1 MIRVEVDTVIER
13 PIEEVFDRLV
23 NISEYPEWLPKSR
36 VFLDTRQT
44 SQGPVGVGT
53 TFVDKTRI
61 GLFRGEVTDFQRPT
75 NVHFRMRLCRLGMN
89 VMESRP
95 AYSLEP
101 VDGGTKLHL
110 IAEGELYGIFK
121 LMKPYVAM
129 RARAERTRTVNALKR
144 SLESSSG

>member
-1 MIRVEVDTVIER
+1 MDTVIER
-13 PIEEVFDRLV
+13 PVEELFDRLV

-44 SQGPVGVGT
+44 SEGPVGVGT

-61 GLFRGEVTDFQRPT
+61 ELIELFRGEVTDFQRPT
-75 NVHFRMRLCRLGMN
+75 KVHFRMRLRRLGMN

-95 AYSLEP
+95 AYYLEP
-101 VDGGTKLHL
+101 VDGGTRLHL

-129 RARAERTRTVNALKR
+129 RAREERIRTVNALKR